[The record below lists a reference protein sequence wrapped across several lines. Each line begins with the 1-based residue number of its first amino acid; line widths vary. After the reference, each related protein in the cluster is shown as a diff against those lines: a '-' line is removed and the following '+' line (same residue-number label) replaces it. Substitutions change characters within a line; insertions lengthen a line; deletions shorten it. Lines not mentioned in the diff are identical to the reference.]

1 MPIEKQNEIYFVIIC
16 LHDFIYL
23 AHVSFFFLA
32 K

>member
-1 MPIEKQNEIYFVIIC
+1 MPIEKQNEIYFVIIF

-23 AHVSFFFLA
+23 AHMSFYPA